1 MKKYGAFIMTGL
13 AAMLLLPAQELVAQ
27 QRQVN
32 PISRIAGIRQ
42 DPALTP
48 QYEVAVGRTDR
59 STKRWMQIS
68 ISFETAPEWVDELE
82 MRVYVFFNSKSREQP
97 QILFYESVT
106 FLDIPQG
113 RHTEMM
119 FIHPHTMARYVDSI
133 RYIGVE
139 FRHQGRP
146 VAWFTDDR
154 DAREQQ
160 WWTAAAQQFP
170 PVSGRMFHTS
180 ETPFSL
186 INAETTQLVKEIG
199 TR

>member
-1 MKKYGAFIMTGL
+1 MKKNGALMIAGL
-13 AAMLLLPAQELVAQ
+13 AAVLLMPARETAAQ

-32 PISRIAGIRQ
+32 PIGRIAGIRQ
-42 DPALTP
+42 DPVLTP

-59 STKRWMQIS
+59 SSKRWLQIS
-68 ISFETAPEWVDELE
+68 IAFETATEWVDELE
-82 MRVYVFFNSKSREQP
+82 MRVYVFFDSKSREQP

-106 FLDIPQG
+106 FLDVPQG
-113 RHTEMM
+113 RHTEKMYL
-119 FIHPHTMARYVDSI
+119 HPHTMERYVERI

-170 PVSGRMFHTS
+170 PVSGRMRHTS
-180 ETPFSL
+180 ETPFAL
-186 INAETTQLVKEIG
+186 INSEDNQLVKEIG

>member
-1 MKKYGAFIMTGL
+1 MKKNGALMIAGL
-13 AAMLLLPAQELVAQ
+13 AAVLLMPAQETVAQ

-32 PISRIAGIRQ
+32 PIGRIAGIRQ
-42 DPALTP
+42 DTVLTP
-48 QYEVAVGRTDR
+48 QYELALGRTER
-59 STKRWMQIS
+59 SSKRWTQIS
-68 ISFETAPEWVDELE
+68 IAFETATAWVDELE
-82 MRVYVFFNSKSREQP
+82 MRVYVFFESKSREQP

-106 FLDIPQG
+106 FLDVPQG

-119 FIHPHTMARYVDSI
+119 YIHPHTMARYVNRI

-170 PVSGRMFHTS
+170 PMSGRMLHTS

-186 INAETTQLVKEIG
+186 IDSENNQLVKEIG